1 MVPIPYEFTAE
12 LAEKRDNFLG
22 NYWINFNKS
31 CFSFKNLYDL
41 CVLVAELFP
50 NIKPSERPVLPADP
64 SSFQRL
70 SNKGHINTRTCRLP
84 ATPEEVACV
93 PEPPVCIA
101 DNKAPW
107 HQIPCTHPLC
117 SIPFDGLTPDIRI
130 FSNSFSLLQS
140 FVTFI
145 DSQSPI
151 YLS

>member
-1 MVPIPYEFTAE
+1 M
-12 LAEKRDNFLG
+12 G

-31 CFSFKNLYDL
+31 YFSFKNLCDL
-41 CVLVAELFP
+41 PPGRRPYGPEAAFWFAELFP
-50 NIKPSERPVLPADP
+50 NIKRSERPVLPADP

-84 ATPEEVACV
+84 AAPEEVACV